1 MIDPRPAQPSVQPS
15 AKPEVSGGLRLVLD
29 LGPLLIFFLA
39 YYLTHKNVFAST
51 GIFMGATAL
60 AMLVSVWKTGKVS
73 AMLLFSGLMVLG
85 FGGLTIWLHDESF
98 IKIKPTLYYVMVAC
112 ILFFG
117 LWTKR
122 PTLKLVLG
130 NAYPGLTERGWAL
143 LSRNWGVFFL
153 LLAASNEFVWRTTST
168 SFWLGYKLW
177 GALPATIV
185 FAMAQLPML
194 IRHGLNA
201 DAAPIEDEIPPQG

>member
-1 MIDPRPAQPSVQPS
+1 MMTKPANLRP
-15 AKPEVSGGLRLVLD
+15 EISGSLRLALD
-29 LGPLLIFFLA
+29 LGPLLIFFAA
-39 YYLTHKNVFAST
+39 YWFTGKNVFVAT
-51 GIFMGATAL
+51 AIFMAATAL
-60 AMLVSVWKTGKVS
+60 AMVVSVMKTGKVS

-85 FGGLTIWLHDESF
+85 FGGLTLWLHDESF

-117 LWTKR
+117 LWTGK

-130 NAYPGLTERGWAL
+130 HAYPGLSERGWSL
-143 LSRNWGVFFL
+143 LSRNWGVFFIV
-153 LLAASNEFVWRTTST
+153 LAISNEIVWRTTST

-185 FAMAQLPML
+185 FAMSQLPML
-194 IRHGLNA
+194 TRHGLNA
-201 DAAPIEDEIPPQG
+201 EKAHIEDEIPPQG